1 MGTVSQLRDRNRPPA
16 MRIGKEEDAV
26 AVARALAARLQPKAS
41 LRDIER
47 QHALEELEALCSSG
61 LLGISAPAEVDG
73 IDISNGILAEIVAM
87 LAESDPS
94 VADLYC
100 SHLRVL
106 EILRWEG
113 SDEQQKAYFERAL
126 QGELFSAC
134 AQSQEETVALTQN
147 GSIFRVEGRQTAHAG
162 VLFADWI
169 AVAARDAGGR
179 DEIVLIPRQADGLTV
194 IDDWDSFGQRT
205 AGGGTVV
212 LQNLVLGND
221 ALIGAR
227 KRQRA
232 TSITAF
238 SDLMHAAVDVGI
250 ARAAF
255 SDAARPAPGGQ
266 ETAAMIRRGRLAV
279 RLEVASALLERA
291 ARKLDMAQVNAD
303 EDSIRAA
310 VLSAMAT
317 RLEAASTA
325 AMLADAVFDLAGDA
339 ATRIAANLD
348 RHWRN
353 ARAHARTETDSLLQQ
368 LGGLYPVKQPGDQ
381 A

>member
-1 MGTVSQLRDRNRPPA
+1 MGTVSQLHDRNRPPA
-16 MRIGKEEDAV
+16 TRIGKEEDAV
-26 AVARALAARLQPKAS
+26 TVARDLASRLQPKAS
-41 LRDIER
+41 ARDIER

-73 IDISNGILAEIVAM
+73 IDISNGMLAEIVAM
-87 LAESDPS
+87 LAEADPS

-126 QGELFSAC
+126 QGELFAAC
-134 AQSQEETVALTQN
+134 ARNQEETVVLTQN
-147 GSIFRVEGRQTAHAG
+147 GSIFRAEGRQAAHAG

-169 AVAARDAGGR
+169 AVTARDAAGR

-212 LQNLVLGND
+212 LQNLALGGD
-221 ALIGAR
+221 AVIGAR

-232 TSITAF
+232 TSIAPF

-255 SDAARPAPGGQ
+255 ADAAEPSPAGQ
-266 ETAAMIRRGRLAV
+266 EPAQAIRRGRLAV
-279 RLEVASALLERA
+279 RLEAASAMLERA
-291 ARKLDMAQVNAD
+291 ARQLDMAQVNAD
-303 EDSIRAA
+303 EASIRTAA
-310 VLSAMAT
+310 LSAMAT
-317 RLEAASTA
+317 RLEAAATA
-325 AMLADAVFDLAGDA
+325 GTLADAVFDLAGGS
-339 ATRIAANLD
+339 ATRIGANLD

-353 ARAHARTETDSLLQQ
+353 ARAHARTDADSLLQQ
-368 LGGLYPVKQPGDQ
+368 LGGLYPATQ
-381 A
+381 ARE